1 VRRHPPGDP
10 RQALTK
16 EATMRRSV
24 LLGVFIAVVTGGV
37 TGTARQAAVQQAE
50 PPPTLEQLRRAVANL
65 RGDRI
70 KRPTSWD
77 ELTPQQQEYVKGIL
91 SGPRND
97 ISGSLGVLI
106 VSPELGEHAQRAI
119 AYARFAGQPG
129 YSTVPPKLSELAILM
144 GARAWTAQ
152 YAWNA
157 HERAGVRAGLPADV
171 VAAIKV
177 GKRPEKMERD
187 VEAVYNFV
195 EELLRTK
202 QVGDATFAAAR
213 QVLGGDRGVVDL
225 TATLGLY
232 QTVAM
237 LMVVDR
243 MPLPAGVEP
252 LKPLP

>member
-1 VRRHPPGDP
+1 MEGH
-10 RQALTK
+10 
-16 EATMRRSV
+16 M
-24 LLGVFIAVVTGGV
+24 
-37 TGTARQAAVQQAE
+37 
-50 PPPTLEQLRRAVANL
+50 RRAVLVGIIASVFITGAPGAAQQPSAPAAEAPPSVDQMRKAVASL

-70 KRPTSWD
+70 KRPTSYE
-77 ELTPQQQEYVKGIL
+77 ELTPAQREYVKGIL
-91 SGPRND
+91 EGPRND
-97 ISGSLGVLI
+97 ISGSLGILI
-106 VSPELGEHAQRAI
+106 VAPELGEHAQRAI
-119 AYARFAGQPG
+119 AYSRFAGRPG

-157 HERAGVRAGLPADV
+157 HERAGVRAGLPEDV

-177 GKRPEKMERD
+177 GRRPAKMEPD
-187 VEAVYNFV
+187 VETIYNFV
-195 EELLRTK
+195 DELLKTK
-202 QVGDATFAAAR
+202 QVSDGTFAAAR
-213 QVLGGDRGVVDL
+213 KVLGGDRGVVDL

>member
-1 VRRHPPGDP
+1 MEGN
-10 RQALTK
+10 
-16 EATMRRSV
+16 M
-24 LLGVFIAVVTGGV
+24 
-37 TGTARQAAVQQAE
+37 
-50 PPPTLEQLRRAVANL
+50 RRAVLVGIGAAVFITAIAGAAQQPPATPAEAPPSVDQLRKAVASL

-70 KRPTSWD
+70 KRPTSWE
-77 ELTPQQQEYVKGIL
+77 ELTPAQQQYVKGIL
-91 SGPRND
+91 EGPRND
-97 ISGSLGVLI
+97 ISGSLGILI
-106 VSPELGEHAQRAI
+106 VAPELGEHAQRAI
-119 AYARFAGQPG
+119 AYSRFAGRPG

-157 HERAGVRAGLPADV
+157 HERAGVRAGLPEDV
-171 VAAIKV
+171 VAAIKA
-177 GKRPEKMERD
+177 GRRPAKMEPD
-187 VEAVYNFV
+187 VETIYNFV
-195 EELLRTK
+195 DELLKTK
-202 QVGDATFAAAR
+202 QVSDSTFAAAR
-213 QVLGGDRGVVDL
+213 KILGGDRGVVDL

>member
-1 VRRHPPGDP
+1 MEGH
-10 RQALTK
+10 
-16 EATMRRSV
+16 M
-24 LLGVFIAVVTGGV
+24 
-37 TGTARQAAVQQAE
+37 
-50 PPPTLEQLRRAVANL
+50 RRAVLVGIFASVLITGAPGAAQQAPAPAAEAPPSVDQMRKAVASL

-70 KRPTSWD
+70 KRPTSYE
-77 ELTPQQQEYVKGIL
+77 ELTPAQRQYVKGIL
-91 SGPRND
+91 EGPRND
-97 ISGSLGVLI
+97 ISGSLGILI
-106 VSPELGEHAQRAI
+106 VAPELGEHAQRAI
-119 AYARFAGQPG
+119 AYSRFAGRPG

-157 HERAGVRAGLPADV
+157 HERAGVRAGLPEDV
-171 VAAIKV
+171 VAAIKA
-177 GKRPEKMERD
+177 GRRPARMEPD
-187 VEAVYNFV
+187 VEAIYTFV
-195 EELLRTK
+195 DELLKTK
-202 QVGDATFAAAR
+202 QVSDRTFEAAKK
-213 QVLGGDRGVVDL
+213 VLGGDRGVVDL

>member
-1 VRRHPPGDP
+1 
-10 RQALTK
+10 
-16 EATMRRSV
+16 MRK
-24 LLGVFIAVVTGGV
+24 
-37 TGTARQAAVQQAE
+37 
-50 PPPTLEQLRRAVANL
+50 AVASL

-70 KRPTSWD
+70 KRPTSYE
-77 ELTPQQQEYVKGIL
+77 ELTPAQRQYVKGIL
-91 SGPRND
+91 EGPRND
-97 ISGSLGVLI
+97 ISGSLGILI
-106 VSPELGEHAQRAI
+106 VAPELGEHAQRAI
-119 AYARFAGQPG
+119 AYSRFAGRPG

-157 HERAGVRAGLPADV
+157 HERAGVRAGLPEDV
-171 VAAIKV
+171 VAAIKA
-177 GKRPEKMERD
+177 GRRPAKMEPD
-187 VEAVYNFV
+187 VETIYTFV
-195 EELLRTK
+195 DELLKTK
-202 QVGDATFAAAR
+202 QVSDGTFAAAR
-213 QVLGGDRGVVDL
+213 KVLGGDRGVVDL

>member
-1 VRRHPPGDP
+1 VQEANLRLRLKEKIMRIVALISVIALAGVLAGTVAAGDQGPGP
-10 RQALTK
+10 A
-16 EATMRRSV
+16 
-24 LLGVFIAVVTGGV
+24 
-37 TGTARQAAVQQAE
+37 QAE
-50 PPPTLEQLRRAVANL
+50 APPTIEELRKAVANL

-70 KRPTSWD
+70 KRPTSYD
-77 ELTPQQQEYVKGIL
+77 ALTPQQQEYVKSIL

-97 ISGSLGVLI
+97 ISGSLGILM
-106 VSPELGEHAQRAI
+106 VSPVLGDLAQKAI
-119 AYARFAGQPG
+119 AYGRFAGRPG

-157 HERAGVRAGLPADV
+157 HERAGVRAGLSEDV
-171 VAAIKV
+171 VGAIKV
-177 GKRPEKMERD
+177 GKRPASMDKD
-187 VEAVYNFV
+187 VEAIYNFV
-195 EELLRTK
+195 SELLATK
-202 QVGDATFAAAR
+202 QVSDATFQTAKS
-213 QVLGGDRGVVDL
+213 VLGGDQGVVDL

-232 QTVAM
+232 QMVAM